1 MITKTLEQVYRGYEI
16 FECYDDENYSTWYEV
31 PKLKFQHPITSVS
44 NAQMYIGDELETAE

>member
-31 PKLKFQHPITSVS
+31 PKLKYQHPIDRVS